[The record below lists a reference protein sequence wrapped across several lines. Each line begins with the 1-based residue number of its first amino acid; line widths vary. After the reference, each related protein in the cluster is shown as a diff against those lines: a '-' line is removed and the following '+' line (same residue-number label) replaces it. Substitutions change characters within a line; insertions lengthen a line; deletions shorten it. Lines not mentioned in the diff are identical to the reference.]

1 MMCHGSSMPASDNFL
16 ITQGLTAH
24 DLLDALMLFI
34 FLLYLMIARQ
44 VYILAKPLIK
54 KRVKGVRSLLYLMF
68 VFAQCG
74 LTGYASRLLGL
85 GIEAIIG
92 MHVILAI
99 VTTLYVFS
107 GQNRILVKALTD
119 D

>member
-1 MMCHGSSMPASDNFL
+1 MPTSDGFS
-16 ITQGLTAH
+16 IIQGFTAH
-24 DLLDALMLFI
+24 DLLDALMLLI
-34 FLLYLMIARQ
+34 FALYLVIASQ
-44 VYILAKPLIK
+44 IFTLAKPLIK
-54 KRVKGVRSLLYLMF
+54 KRVKGVKSLLYLML

-74 LTGYASRLLGL
+74 LAGYASRLAGL

-99 VTTLYVFS
+99 VTILYVFS
-107 GQNRILVKALTD
+107 GQGCILVKALTD

>member
-1 MMCHGSSMPASDNFL
+1 MPASNNFL

-34 FLLYLMIARQ
+34 FLLYLIIARQ

-54 KRVKGVRSLLYLMF
+54 KRVKGVKSLLYLMF
-68 VFAQCG
+68 VFVQCG
-74 LTGYASRLLGL
+74 LSGYASRLFSL

-92 MHVILAI
+92 MHAILAL
-99 VTTLYVFS
+99 VTILYVFS
-107 GQNRILVKALTD
+107 GQNRILVKALID